1 MFTVY
6 VLQSVRGKGY
16 IGHTSDLVRRLLEHN
31 SGLCKT
37 TKVDR
42 NWQVIYSEEFTTRGE
57 AIKRERWM
65 KIGIG
70 REFMEKLV
78 RGGVRLRRSSSSGS

>member
-6 VLQSVRGKGY
+6 VIQSARGKRY
-16 IGHTSDLVRRLLEHN
+16 TGHTYDLERRLLEHN

-37 TKVDR
+37 TKVDN
-42 NWQVIYSEEFTTRGE
+42 NWQVIYSEEFATKGE

-65 KIGIG
+65 KTGVG
-70 REFMEKLV
+70 REFID
-78 RGGVRLRRSSSSGS
+78 

>member
-6 VLQSVRGKGY
+6 LLQSVRGKRY
-16 IGHTSDLVRRLLEHN
+16 VGHTSDLDRRLLEHN

-37 TKVDR
+37 TKTDR
-42 NWQVIYSEEFTTRGE
+42 DWKVIYSEEYTTKRE

-65 KIGIG
+65 KTGIG
-70 REFMEKLV
+70 QDFIDKVTCGAIPDVCGE
-78 RGGVRLRRSSSSGS
+78 

>member
-6 VLQSVRGKGY
+6 VIQSASGKRYTGY
-16 IGHTSDLVRRLLEHN
+16 TSDLERRLLEHN

-57 AIKRERWM
+57 AIKIETCCSRCLM
-65 KIGIG
+65 YYIFTILL
-70 REFMEKLV
+70 EF
-78 RGGVRLRRSSSSGS
+78 SSSL

>member
-6 VLQSVRGKGY
+6 VIQSAAGKRY
-16 IGHTSDLVRRLLEHN
+16 TGHTDDLEHRLSQHN

-37 TKVDR
+37 TKVDS
-42 NWQVIYSEEFTTRGE
+42 NWKVIYSEQYATRRE

-65 KIGIG
+65 KTGIG
-70 REFMEKLV
+70 RKFIDKV
-78 RGGVRLRRSSSSGS
+78 TQG